1 MVVVRRGEVGDE
13 VVAVMHGHSVTVE
26 QANEVI
32 VTDVVDAESN
42 AHIALLHVIEV
53 LLAHEL
59 VPDPEAAPVL
69 EGRAKVRQ
77 SWPMVLTVQATVELL
92 TYMDSR

>member
-13 VVAVMHGHSVTVE
+13 VVAVMHGHSVTAE

-42 AHIALLHVIEV
+42 AHIALLHVIQV

-59 VPDPEAAPVL
+59 VPNPEAAPVL